1 MFSRVFSAA
10 ICGVDAVTVSVEAD
24 ISFGLPGM
32 TMVGFLSAQVKEAQD
47 RVRTAVRNAG
57 ITMPPRRITVNLS
70 PADIRKEGSR
80 FDLAIAAALLTAAEM
95 IPEERIRDTMIAGE
109 LSLDGAVLPVSG
121 MLATALCAKKEG
133 LGTMIL
139 PKENAQEA
147 SAAGDLT
154 LIGVESLDE
163 LIGYLRDG
171 VIPESPKRMPSCVN
185 RNYDVDFSEIRGQ
198 AAAKR
203 AALIAAA
210 GFHNFLMVGTPGAGK
225 TMIAKRIPTIL
236 PPLSKEEQMEV
247 ARIHSIAGR
256 FHTDGS
262 VITERPFRA
271 PHHTISPQALAG
283 GGAHPTPGE
292 ITLAHR
298 GVLFLDEMPE
308 FSRQSLEILRQPM
321 EDREIVIART
331 AGTFHFPA
339 DFLLVAAMNPCPC
352 GYFPDRNRCMCS
364 PMAISRYRQKI
375 SRPLLDRIDLCTQV
389 SRVSYEMLKETAKEE
404 TDSAA
409 MRSLVMRAA
418 TIQKERFAGT
428 PYCFNADIPASRVS
442 DYCIMTSDAESFL
455 KKAYLGMEMTARSY
469 HRIIRV
475 ARTIADLEEE
485 EIIRKNHMEEAVFY
499 RVIEE
504 YGRREYDH
512 QQSE

>member
-10 ICGVDAVTVSVEAD
+10 ICGVDAVAVSVEAD
-24 ISFGLPGM
+24 ISYGLPGM

-57 ITMPPRRITVNLS
+57 ITLPPRRITVNLS

-80 FDLAIAAALLTAAEM
+80 FDLAIAAALLTAAEI
-95 IPEERIRDTMIAGE
+95 IPEGRIRDTMIAGE

-133 LGTMIL
+133 IRNMIL
-139 PKENAQEA
+139 PKENTAEA
-147 SAAGDLT
+147 AAAGDVS
-154 LIGVESLDE
+154 LIGVESLEE
-163 LIGYLRDG
+163 LIEYLRDG
-171 VIPESPKRMPSCVN
+171 VIPDLPQVPPGPERKE
-185 RNYDVDFSEIRGQ
+185 YDVDFSEIRGQ
-198 AAAKR
+198 ASVKR

-236 PPLSKEEQMEV
+236 PPLTREEKMEV

-262 VITERPFRA
+262 VISERPFRS

-283 GGAHPTPGE
+283 GGAHPVPGE

-308 FSRQSLEILRQPM
+308 FSRQSLEILRQPL

-352 GYFPDRNRCMCS
+352 GYFPDRNKCMCS
-364 PMAISRYRQKI
+364 PAAVSRYRQKI
-375 SRPLLDRIDLCTQV
+375 SRPLLDRIDLC
-389 SRVSYEMLKETAKEE
+389 SRVPRVTYEMLREKEGAE

-409 MRSLVMRAA
+409 MRADVMRAVR
-418 TIQKERFAGT
+418 IQEERFAGT
-428 PYCFNADIPASRVS
+428 EYHFNANIPAARVS
-442 DYCIMTSDAESFL
+442 EFCRMTQEAELFL
-455 KKAYLGMEMTARSY
+455 KRVYSGLEMTARSY

-485 EIIRKNHMEEAVFY
+485 EIIMKKHIEEAVFY

-504 YGRREYDH
+504 
-512 QQSE
+512 QQGGI

>member
-1 MFSRVFSAA
+1 MFSRVYSAA
-10 ICGVDAVTVSVEAD
+10 ICGVDAVAVSVEAD
-24 ISFGLPGM
+24 ISYGLPGM

-47 RVRTAVRNAG
+47 RVRTALRNAG
-57 ITMPPRRITVNLS
+57 ITIPPRRITVNLS

-80 FDLAIAAALLTAAEM
+80 FDLPIAAALLAAAEI
-95 IPEERIRDTMIAGE
+95 IPAERVADTMIAGE
-109 LSLDGAVLPVSG
+109 LSLNGSVRAVSG
-121 MLATALCAKKEG
+121 MLATALCAGKEG
-133 LGTMIL
+133 LCRMIL
-139 PKENAQEA
+139 PKENIPEA
-147 SAAGDLT
+147 SAAGNVE
-154 LIGVESLDE
+154 LIGVSSLGE
-163 LIGYLRDG
+163 LIEYLADG
-171 VIPESPKRMPSCVN
+171 VAPECPPAPSGITE
-185 RNYDVDFSEIRGQ
+185 REYGVDFSEIRGQ
-198 AAAKR
+198 ETVKR

-236 PPLSKEEQMEV
+236 PPLTKEEQMEV

-256 FHTDGS
+256 FHADGS
-262 VITERPFRA
+262 VITERPFRS

-283 GGAHPTPGE
+283 GGAHPVPGE

-352 GYFPDRNRCMCS
+352 GYYPDRNRCACS
-364 PMAISRYRQKI
+364 PTAVSRYRQKI

-389 SRVSYEMLKETAKEE
+389 QRVSYEMLTGEGRAE
-404 TDSAA
+404 TDSRS
-409 MRSLVMRAA
+409 MRRQVMRAVQ
-418 TIQKERFAGT
+418 IQKDRFAQT
-428 PYCFNADIPASRVS
+428 AFHFNAQIPAS
-442 DYCIMTSDAESFL
+442 DMPAYCPMTSDAEAFL
-455 KKAYLGMEMTARSY
+455 KRVYLGMEMTARSY

-475 ARTIADLEEE
+475 ARTIADLDEE
-485 EIIRKNHMEEAVFY
+485 EILQKKHIEEAVFY
-499 RVIEE
+499 RVIEDR
-504 YGRREYDH
+504 G
-512 QQSE
+512 